1 VSIADPPYPVAD
13 PPRTLRMTEAEYDQ
27 WHDEELRGEW
37 VDGEVELKSP
47 ASNDHVQIQ
56 MLLSNVLHI
65 LCSERQL
72 GQVLGP
78 EFAVR
83 LAKQRR
89 RRVPDLLFVR
99 ADCCGLIRAT
109 HLDGPPDAAFEIVSP
124 DSVRRDWRDK
134 FHEYEAAGVGEYWI
148 IDPLSEVVEAY
159 GRPDGGPFVQLV
171 PDGERI
177 ASQVIAG
184 FFLKPAWLWQRPLPS
199 PLALL
204 RELGVLPP
212 M

>member
-47 ASNDHVQIQ
+47 ASNDHVQLQ

-83 LAKQRR
+83 LAQQHRR
-89 RRVPDLLFVR
+89 RTPDLLFVR
-99 ADCCGLIRAT
+99 ADRCGLIRAT
-109 HLDGPPDAAFEIVSP
+109 HLDGAPDAAFEIVSS

-134 FHEYEAAGVGEYWI
+134 YHEYEAAGVGEYWI

-159 GRPDGGPFVQLV
+159 GRPDGGPFVQIA

-177 ASQVIAG
+177 ASQVIPG

-204 RELGVLPP
+204 RELGILPAL
-212 M
+212 